1 MRNVKQILIAGL
13 LVVSATALYSFDVST
28 HWSAAGS
35 HPRSYEMGVDTI
47 VTMEGKVVSTIKSIE
62 AKIDGFGTY
71 MSVSLPDKYLGKR
84 IRMSGYLKTK
94 DVSDWSSYWLRVD
107 GDDPLVSLEFD
118 NMHDGKTDRSVKGTT
133 DWKKCEIVLDVPQA
147 ASGIAFGALLVGTG
161 QIWFLDPTF
170 EVVDLTVPTTGLSPS
185 ELGGNTTMYVVAIAA
200 GILISAG
207 IIGWVWAKRSRKR
220 RSAMS

>member
-28 HWSAAGS
+28 HWSASGS

-47 VTMEGKVVSTIKSIE
+47 VTMDGKVVSTIKSID

-84 IRMSGYLKTK
+84 IRMSGYLRTK

-107 GDDPLVSLEFD
+107 GGDPIGSLEFD
-118 NMHDGKTDRSVKGTT
+118 NMHDGKADRSVTGTT

-147 ASGIAFGALLVGTG
+147 ARYSLFA
-161 QIWFLDPTF
+161 
-170 EVVDLTVPTTGLSPS
+170 VPRL
-185 ELGGNTTMYVVAIAA
+185 
-200 GILISAG
+200 
-207 IIGWVWAKRSRKR
+207 
-220 RSAMS
+220 RSA

>member
-47 VTMEGKVVSTIKSIE
+47 VTMDGKVVSTIKSID

-84 IRMSGYLKTK
+84 IRMSGYLRTK

-107 GDDPLVSLEFD
+107 GGDPIGSLEFD
-118 NMHDGKTDRSVKGTT
+118 NMHDGKADRSVTGTT

-147 ASGIAFGALLVGTG
+147 ASRIAFGALLVGTG

-170 EVVDLTVPTTGLSPS
+170 EVVDATVPTTGISPS
-185 ELGGNTTMYVVAIAA
+185 EQGGDTTMYVVAIAA
-200 GILISAG
+200 GLLIGAG
-207 IIGWVWAKRSRKR
+207 ILGWVWAIRSRRR
-220 RSAMS
+220 RSATS

>member
-13 LVVSATALYSFDVST
+13 LVMSATALYSIDVST

-35 HPRSYEMGVDTI
+35 HPRSYEMGVDTV
-47 VTMEGKVVSTIKSIE
+47 VTMDGKVVSTIKSIE

-94 DVSDWSSYWLRVD
+94 DVSDWSSIWLRVD

-147 ASGIAFGALLVGTG
+147 ASRIAFGAILVGTG
-161 QIWFLDPTF
+161 QIWFVDPTF
-170 EVVDLTVPTTGLSPS
+170 EVVDATVPTTGLSPS

-200 GILISAG
+200 GILIGAG

-220 RSAMS
+220 RSVTS